1 MWLGVRTKQGSLC
14 SCAGMWPQE
23 SLFDSGTG
31 EVDSGVAER
40 EISNSLLV
48 VCAAVVPG
56 WVAKRPWMQR
66 LLAVLAK

>member
-1 MWLGVRTKQGSLC
+1 
-14 SCAGMWPQE
+14 MWPQE

-56 WVAKRPWMQR
+56 WVAIRPWMQR